1 MKPGNVI
8 QFTVDR
14 IKYHLSPSISPNYDI
29 FVGFILRIAKNG
41 NIDIKCLDINGDGS
55 IKYLTIPKEA
65 VVKIL

>member
-1 MKPGNVI
+1 MKRGNVI

-14 IKYHLSPSISPNYDI
+14 TKYFLSPSFNPDSDI

-55 IKYLTIPKEA
+55 IKHLTIPKES
-65 VVKIL
+65 VIKVL